1 MDAAVTL
8 LPAVALSFGESV
20 EALATPAIVVDAGN
34 AALTTASRAA
44 PAAGALASPVV
55 VASVTNA
62 ATTDHDGSCEA
73 QARRALDLEPR
84 RFIEA
89 TLLGEGGYGCVFRV
103 RDTKAHGAPQVA
115 LKVLSFRVPS
125 EAEARRAVA
134 LAAFGSPE
142 LLLPGQEYTPTFLRC
157 ELAAHTGLKGA
168 VGAMPL
174 LGCEVRSEG
183 CDVHVLMVLPLL
195 RPLEAVLR
203 VERGPTRPT
212 STAAA
217 IAAAAPSRS
226 VSPTPTPPAAV
237 SAITARQ
244 RLEIAQGLCRAVA
257 AAHAGGWAHRDIT
270 PSNVFLPLSPPS
282 LATPTARAGSVDPT
296 KGAAA
301 VLGDYGLATR
311 LAARFD
317 GRQPGPAAA
326 GAIARQ
332 PAADP
337 AAAHARRIQQGLTA
351 DCVTL
356 WYRPPELLRIA
367 RDGAASTVGGS
378 SNAYGAYDATA
389 VDAWCLGLVLCE
401 LALGHPLFPGTDAA
415 DQLARIEAALGDD
428 GAHAGTF
435 WTNQWARLHSVH
447 CHAHGNHCASQATT
461 VAATG
466 WAGGSGGPSVA
477 RAASPSP
484 AAVSSPLPSAAASAS
499 DLVCLQQHSLSSSLA
514 ECETVDRDFA
524 ARRQVLEVAMQ
535 LVVVDPS
542 SRLTAAAAANCFQV
556 SRN

>member
-1 MDAAVTL
+1 M
-8 LPAVALSFGESV
+8 
-20 EALATPAIVVDAGN
+20 
-34 AALTTASRAA
+34 
-44 PAAGALASPVV
+44 
-55 VASVTNA
+55 NA

-84 RFIEA
+84 RFTDA
-89 TLLGEGGYGCVFRV
+89 MLLGEGGYGCVFRV
-103 RDTKAHGAPQVA
+103 RDTNTHGAPQVA
-115 LKVLSFRVPS
+115 LKVLSFRVSS

-203 VERGPTRPT
+203 LERGPTRPA

-217 IAAAAPSRS
+217 VAVAPSRS
-226 VSPTPTPPAAV
+226 ASPTPTPPTTVAVAQAAV
-237 SAITARQ
+237 SAIAPGQ

-270 PSNVFLPLSPPS
+270 PSNVFLPLSQ
-282 LATPTARAGSVDPT
+282 LAAHVASAGSVDPT
-296 KGAAA
+296 NGAAA

-337 AAAHARRIQQGLTA
+337 VAAHARRIQQGLTA

-367 RDGAASTVGGS
+367 RDAAASSGSSS

-415 DQLARIEAALGDD
+415 DQLARIEESLGAD

-435 WTNQWARLHSVH
+435 WTNQLARLHSVH
-447 CHAHGNHCASQATT
+447 CHAHGNHGASQATT

-466 WAGGSGGPSVA
+466 CAGGSGGPSVA

-484 AAVSSPLPSAAASAS
+484 AAASSPLPSAAASAS

-524 ARRQVLEVAMQ
+524 ARRQVLEVAMR

-542 SRLTAAAAANCFQV
+542 SRLTAAAAAGCFHV
-556 SRN
+556 TRD